1 MIIKK
6 LGTYFRFVSMR
17 DALEYRKRCP
27 ICSSQLLID
36 DRYAE
41 TKIDW
46 DEGKERTRLLW
57 KTQDGEEMI
66 IDPDSSCVR
75 FVDKY
80 FVPEYVVGTS
90 NYSSQAYMGR
100 IIPKAKKVYDG
111 HLYERIGMTCDDCC
125 QYHYLVKFVI
135 DVGMKSIINIELN
148 SETIS
153 IDDNKGT
160 VHEIKNIYPTKETEY
175 TYFTKG
181 DRIYLDGTHVG
192 EKSITLPL
200 ITLDLD
206 NPTKTLERIRT
217 LVLFS

>member
-1 MIIKK
+1 MKFHLI
-6 LGTYFRFVSMR
+6 RQ
-17 DALEYRKRCP
+17 ALEYQTHCP
-27 ICSSQLLID
+27 ICSSSLLID

-100 IIPKAKKVYDG
+100 IIPRAKRVYDG
-111 HLYERIGMTCDDCC
+111 LLYERIGMTCDDCC
-125 QYHYLVKFVI
+125 RYYYLVKFII
-135 DVGMKSIINIELN
+135 DVGVKTIIDIELN
-148 SETIS
+148 SETLS
-153 IDDNKGT
+153 IEDGKGT
-160 VHEIKNIYPTKETEY
+160 VHEIKNLYSIKETEY
-175 TYFTKG
+175 AYFPKG
-181 DRIYLDGTHVG
+181 RVYLDGKHVG

-200 ITLDLD
+200 IPLDLD